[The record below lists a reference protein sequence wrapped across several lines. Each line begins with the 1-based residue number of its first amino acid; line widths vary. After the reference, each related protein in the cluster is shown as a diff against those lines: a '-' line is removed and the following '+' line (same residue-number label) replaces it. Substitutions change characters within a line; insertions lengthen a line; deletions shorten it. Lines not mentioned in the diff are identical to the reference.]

1 MTTPTE
7 HAAWREQ
14 VTTTV
19 VERRPPD
26 VPLAAHL
33 AACAECRDIWRQA
46 SGASARLIAAS
57 RALPLDAEPP
67 AALRARVLAD
77 QRRAAAGETASGPL
91 PAERPRA
98 VPDPDRSGGSGG
110 MDAGGPRSSA
120 RRWRVRIAWGS
131 GGALVGAAAVLAI
144 TLLASPARVADRI
157 ALTGS
162 SLAPAAAGSAVL
174 EPMADGS
181 IRVDLAISGLPRS
194 DAGHFYELWLVG
206 ERGRVSAG
214 TFRSDGGPLVRS
226 FMTAADPAAYPRI
239 GITLE
244 TDDGNP
250 AASDQRVA
258 GSG

>member
-33 AACAECRDIWRQA
+33 AECAECRDIWRQA
-46 SGASARLIAAS
+46 NGASARLIAAS

-67 AALRARVLAD
+67 LALRERVLAD
-77 QRRAAAGETASGPL
+77 QRRASAGEGASGPS
-91 PAERPRA
+91 PAERPRPVDGLGA
-98 VPDPDRSGGSGG
+98 
-110 MDAGGPRSSA
+110 AGPRSIV
-120 RRWRVRIAWGS
+120 RRWRTKIAWGS
-131 GGALVGAAAVLAI
+131 GGALLGAAAALAI
-144 TLLASPARVADRI
+144 TLLAGPVPVADRI
-157 ALTGS
+157 ALAGS
-162 SLAPAAAGSAVL
+162 SLAPAATGSAVL
-174 EPMADGS
+174 EPMPDGS
-181 IRVDLAISGLPRS
+181 IRIDLAISGLPRS

-206 ERGRVSAG
+206 DRGRVSAG
-214 TFRSDGGPLVRS
+214 TFRSDGGPLARS
-226 FMTAADPAAYPRI
+226 FMTAADPVAYPRI